1 LSKGKRDTIID
12 LTKPLDTSFI
22 PFSNGQYTDPSM
34 EISEWS
40 TLQKE
45 GFRVSR
51 LSMGTQSGTHIDALA
66 HFLEDGARLEALS
79 PAEFIGKYFLLNLSC
94 VVSLSKVT
102 ESLKAYR
109 NEEIL
114 LLKTLAYQTA
124 ELSVEAMQKILS
136 LPPLLLVLS
145 GKIEIKDS
153 KPFAFNRLVA
163 EAAKFLVEDLDP
175 QKTNSLFEHGEIFIF
190 PLNLMGVAGSPCR
203 VLARIS
209 EAKTTGK
216 MVKQIHT

>member
-1 LSKGKRDTIID
+1 MSKGKRDTIID

-40 TLQKE
+40 TLQKD

-51 LSMGTQSGTHIDALA
+51 LSMGTQSGTHIDAPA

-94 VVSLSKVT
+94 VMSLSKVT

-114 LLKTLAYQTA
+114 LLKTPANQTV

-145 GKIEIKDS
+145 GKIEIMDS
-153 KPFAFNRLVA
+153 KPFSFNRLVA

-175 QKTNSLFEHGEIFIF
+175 QKTNSLLEHGEIFIF
-190 PLNLMGVAGSPCR
+190 PLNLMGVPGSPCR
-203 VLARIS
+203 VLARI
-209 EAKTTGK
+209 
-216 MVKQIHT
+216 

>member
-12 LTKPLDTSFI
+12 LTKPLDASFI

-51 LSMGTQSGTHIDALA
+51 LSMGTQSGTHIDAPS

-79 PAEFIGKYFLLNLSC
+79 PSEFIGKYFLLNLSC
-94 VVSLSKVT
+94 VMSLSKVT

-114 LLKTLAYQTA
+114 LLITPANQTA

-145 GKIEIKDS
+145 GKIEIMDS

-175 QKTNSLFEHGEIFIF
+175 QKTNSLLEHGEIFIF
-190 PLNLMGVAGSPCR
+190 PLNLMGVPGSPCR

-209 EAKTTGK
+209 EAKTTEK
-216 MVKQIHT
+216 